1 MINIT
6 SKKVREF
13 VTEDGGCVKKTK
25 IVATIGP
32 STGNLNILEKLIKS
46 GLDVARLNFSHGS
59 YEDHKKNIENIRKA
73 AEKNSKS
80 VGILQD
86 LSGPKIRIGELQESM
101 NLSFGDEL
109 FIVKDKNR
117 HSGKQYVVD
126 ISFPEIIDELEINQN
141 LSMADGLIR
150 LLVKEKGD
158 DYVKCVVLN
167 GGVLSS
173 RKGVNFPYFD
183 PKISGF
189 TKKDMED
196 LKFGVENG
204 VDIIAVSF
212 VKNAED
218 IRVVKN
224 YLKNMGAK
232 QPVFAKIEKQ
242 SAVEHIYEILETAD
256 GIMVA
261 RGDLGVETDM
271 EKVPVI
277 QKQLIKSAIEHGKPV
292 ITATQMLT
300 SMINSPIPTRAEVSD
315 VANAILD
322 GTDAVMLSD
331 ETTIG
336 KYPEECISTL
346 AKIINE
352 TEKIYEFY
360 KKPLR
365 TDEDSAI
372 AYAANILARDIDAKG
387 IVVFTR
393 SGRSAERISRYRP
406 KCPIYVNTMDE
417 NVARRLSVN
426 WGLHNCF
433 ILREFQNVEDMIV
446 EFLVQ
451 AESRRIKKK
460 NDTFVA
466 VFGNS
471 FKRENSTNSIVLI

>member
-1 MINIT
+1 M
-6 SKKVREF
+6 KR
-13 VTEDGGCVKKTK
+13 TK

-32 STGNLNILEKLIKS
+32 STNSVEIVENLIRS
-46 GLDVARLNFSHGS
+46 GLDVARLNFSHGDYKQHS
-59 YEDHKKNIENIRKA
+59 EYIDNVRKA
-73 AEKNSKS
+73 SKKLS
-80 VGILQD
+80 KPIAILQD
-86 LSGPKIRIGELQESM
+86 LSGPKIRVGNLDESI
-101 NLSFGDEL
+101 NLAFGDEL
-109 FIVKDKNR
+109 FIVKDKSRYEDKKNAV
-117 HSGKQYVVD
+117 G
-126 ISFPEIIDELEINQN
+126 ISYPEIIDELVVGQN

-150 LLVKEKGD
+150 LVIKERDKD
-158 DYVKCVVLN
+158 HVKCEVLN

-173 RKGVNFPYFD
+173 RKGINFPYFD
-183 PKISGF
+183 PNIKSF
-189 TKKDMED
+189 TEKDMAD
-196 LKFGVENG
+196 LVFGVGKG
-204 VDIIAVSF
+204 VDIVAVSF
-212 VKNAED
+212 VRNAKD
-218 IRVVKN
+218 ILDVKE
-224 YLKNMGAK
+224 YIKKLGGR

-242 SAVEHIYEILETAD
+242 SALENIFEILEVAD

-336 KYPEECISTL
+336 KYPLECISTL
-346 AKIINE
+346 TKIIKE

-360 KKPLR
+360 RKPLR

-393 SGRSAERISRYRP
+393 SGKSAERVSRYRP
-406 KCPIYVNTMDE
+406 KCPVYVNTTDE
-417 NVARRLSVN
+417 RTARRLSVN
-426 WGLHNCF
+426 WGLQNSF
-433 ILREFQNVEDMIV
+433 ILKEFQNVEEMIM
-446 EFLVQ
+446 EFLLQ
-451 AESRRIKKK
+451 AEARKIKKER
-460 NDTFVA
+460 DTFVA

>member
-1 MINIT
+1 M
-6 SKKVREF
+6 
-13 VTEDGGCVKKTK
+13 KKTK

-32 STGNLNILEKLIKS
+32 STKSVEVVENLIRS
-46 GLDVARLNFSHGS
+46 GLDVARLNFSHGDYKQHS
-59 YEDHKKNIENIRKA
+59 EYIDNVRKA
-73 AEKNSKS
+73 SERLSKPIA
-80 VGILQD
+80 ILQD
-86 LSGPKIRIGELQESM
+86 LSGPKIRVGNLDESI
-101 NLSFGDEL
+101 NLTFGDEL
-109 FIVKDKNR
+109 FIVKNKFHHKDKQNA
-117 HSGKQYVVD
+117 VD
-126 ISFPEIIDELEINQN
+126 ISYPEIIDDLTVDQN

-150 LLVKEKGD
+150 LIVREKYD
-158 DYVKCVVLN
+158 DYVRCEVLC

-189 TKKDMED
+189 TKKDMSD

-204 VDIIAVSF
+204 VDLVAVSF
-212 VKNAED
+212 VKDAD
-218 IRVVKN
+218 DVRVVKD
-224 YLKNMGAK
+224 YIKNLGGS

-242 SAVEHIYEILETAD
+242 SALKNIYEILDTAD

-336 KYPEECISTL
+336 KYPVECINILT
-346 AKIINE
+346 KIINE

-393 SGRSAERISRYRP
+393 SGKSAERISRYRP
-406 KCPIYVNTMDE
+406 KCPVYVNTMDE
-417 NVARRLSVN
+417 RTARRLSVN
-426 WGLHNCF
+426 WGLQNCF
-433 ILREFQNVEDMIV
+433 ILKEFQNVEDMIV

-451 AESRRIKKK
+451 AEAKNIKKK
-460 NDTFVA
+460 TDTFVA

>member
-1 MINIT
+1 M
-6 SKKVREF
+6 
-13 VTEDGGCVKKTK
+13 KKTK

-32 STGNLNILEKLIKS
+32 STNSVEVVEHLIRS
-46 GLDVARLNFSHGS
+46 GLDVARLNFSHGN
-59 YEDHKKNIENIRKA
+59 YEQHSRNIDNIRKA
-73 AEKNSKS
+73 AERASKPIS
-80 VGILQD
+80 ILQD
-86 LSGPKIRIGELQESM
+86 LSGPKIRIGELDESI
-101 NLSFGDEL
+101 NLTFGDEL
-109 FIVKDKNR
+109 FIVKNKI
-117 HSGKQYVVD
+117 HHKEKQNVVD
-126 ISFPEIIDELEINQN
+126 ISYPEIIDELTVDQN

-150 LLVKEKGD
+150 LIVREKYD
-158 DYVKCVVLN
+158 DYVRCEVLC

-183 PKISGF
+183 PSIKSF
-189 TKKDMED
+189 TEKDMSD

-204 VDIIAVSF
+204 VDIVAVSY
-212 VKNAED
+212 VKDAD
-218 IRVVKN
+218 DVKVVKD
-224 YLKNMGAK
+224 YIKNLGGS

-242 SAVEHIYEILETAD
+242 SALKNIYEILDTAD

-277 QKQLIKSAIEHGKPV
+277 QKQLIKSAIEYGKPV

-336 KYPEECISTL
+336 KYPVECINILT
-346 AKIINE
+346 KIINE

-393 SGRSAERISRYRP
+393 SGKSAERISRYRP
-406 KCPIYVNTMDE
+406 KCPVYVNTMCE
-417 NVARRLSVN
+417 KTARRLSVN
-426 WGLHNCF
+426 WGLQNCF
-433 ILREFQNVEDMIV
+433 ILKEFQNVEDMIV

-451 AESRRIKKK
+451 AEAKNIKKK
-460 NDTFVA
+460 TDTFVA

>member
-1 MINIT
+1 M
-6 SKKVREF
+6 
-13 VTEDGGCVKKTK
+13 KKTK

-32 STGNLNILEKLIKS
+32 STNSVEVVENLIRL
-46 GLDVARLNFSHGS
+46 GLDVARLNFSHGN
-59 YEDHKKNIENIRKA
+59 YEQHSKNIDNIRKA
-73 AEKNSKS
+73 AERASKPIS
-80 VGILQD
+80 ILQD
-86 LSGPKIRIGELQESM
+86 LSGPKIRIGELDESI
-101 NLSFGDEL
+101 NLTFGDEL
-109 FIVKDKNR
+109 FIVKNKIHHKDKQN
-117 HSGKQYVVD
+117 VVD
-126 ISFPEIIDELEINQN
+126 ISYPEIIDELTVDQN

-150 LLVKEKGD
+150 LIVREKYD
-158 DYVKCVVLN
+158 DYVRCEVLC

-189 TKKDMED
+189 TKKDMSD

-204 VDIIAVSF
+204 IDLVAVSF
-212 VKNAED
+212 VKAAD
-218 IRVVKN
+218 DVRVVKD
-224 YLKNMGAK
+224 YIKNLGGF

-242 SAVEHIYEILETAD
+242 SALKNIYEILDTAD

-336 KYPEECISTL
+336 KYPVECINILT
-346 AKIINE
+346 KIINE

-393 SGRSAERISRYRP
+393 SGKSAERISRYRP
-406 KCPIYVNTMDE
+406 KCPVYVNTMYE
-417 NVARRLSVN
+417 KTARRLSVN
-426 WGLHNCF
+426 WGLQNCF
-433 ILREFQNVEDMIV
+433 ISKEFQNVEDMIV

-451 AESRRIKKK
+451 AEAKNIKKK
-460 NDTFVA
+460 TDTFVA

>member
-1 MINIT
+1 M
-6 SKKVREF
+6 
-13 VTEDGGCVKKTK
+13 KKTK

-32 STGNLNILEKLIKS
+32 STSSVETVASLIKA
-46 GLDVARLNFSHGS
+46 GLDVVRLNFSHGDYKQHS
-59 YEDHKKNIENIRKA
+59 EHIDNVRKA
-73 AEKNSKS
+73 SERVSKPIA
-80 VGILQD
+80 ILQD
-86 LSGPKIRIGELQESM
+86 LSGPKIRVG
-101 NLSFGDEL
+101 NLDGSINLTFGDEL
-109 FIVKDKNR
+109 FIVKNKIHHKDKQN
-117 HSGKQYVVD
+117 VVD
-126 ISFPEIIDELEINQN
+126 ISYPEIIDDLTIDQN

-150 LLVKEKGD
+150 LVVREKYH
-158 DYVKCVVLN
+158 DYVRCEVLC

-189 TKKDMED
+189 TKKDMSD

-204 VDIIAVSF
+204 VDLVAVSF
-212 VKNAED
+212 VKDAD
-218 IRVVKN
+218 DVRVVKD
-224 YLKNMGAK
+224 YIKNLGGS

-242 SAVEHIYEILETAD
+242 SALENIFEILEVAD

-277 QKQLIKSAIEHGKPV
+277 QKQLIKRAIEHGKPV

-336 KYPEECISTL
+336 KYPVECINILT
-346 AKIINE
+346 KIINE

-393 SGRSAERISRYRP
+393 SGKSAERISRYRP
-406 KCPIYVNTMDE
+406 KCPVYVNTMDE
-417 NVARRLSVN
+417 RTARKLSVN
-426 WGLHNCF
+426 WGLQNCF
-433 ILREFQNVEDMIV
+433 ILKEFQNVEDMIV
-446 EFLVQ
+446 EFLLQ
-451 AESRRIKKK
+451 AEERKIKKK
-460 NDTFVA
+460 SDTFVA